1 MCVCVCANQVF
12 AEFSLCMHSALV
24 CANYHSSLFIH
35 TYRVSPHTMRL
46 LSHFTTYNDLCHVC
60 ARYISY
66 SYVLTTRA
74 AVRRVAVWR
83 LAGQGDPRTHRH
95 TQQNKT
101 SHSTALSNLLQKYL
115 VTRGQSPTLHLG
127 SSPAPS
133 SGDVGL
139 ETVECHHTARLNKAM
154 EGFALNPASL
164 PSIPERKGTL
174 YLRSDH
180 MKYGR
185 ATLNSN
191 W

>member
-1 MCVCVCANQVF
+1 MCVCVCVRIKCLACTVHWYVQTTTAVY
-12 AEFSLCMHSALV
+12 SYTHIGCPP
-24 CANYHSSLFIH
+24 
-35 TYRVSPHTMRL
+35 PHTMRL
-46 LSHFTTYNDLCHVC
+46 LSISLHNIMHATL
-60 ARYISY
+60 ASY

-101 SHSTALSNLLQKYL
+101 SHSTALSNLLQKER

-139 ETVECHHTARLNKAM
+139 ETVEYHHTARLNKAM